1 MDYAENMR
9 TLFICMTL
17 ILFNPVSADVYRTFD
32 ENGNVVFT
40 DKPSPGAEKIKI
52 DEVKKVSQ
60 THIDDFEYTPA
71 EQPKAS
77 KYTKHEICKTKRYQ
91 VFTGGAGDVTIS
103 VLIQPELRASDRLI
117 LYMDGQKQADSR
129 STSFSLTNIDRG
141 THTTKV
147 DVVNEG
153 GKSVKSSA
161 PVTFTI
167 HRHSVL
173 NPNRPP
179 PP

>member
-17 ILFNPVSADVYRTFD
+17 ILFNPVSADVYRTID

-40 DKPSPGAEKIKI
+40 DKPSPGAERIKI
-52 DEVKKVSQ
+52 DEVQTVSPPPVA
-60 THIDDFEYTPA
+60 DFEYTPP
-71 EQPKAS
+71 EKSDVS
-77 KYTKHEICKTKRYQ
+77 KYTKLEIVNPKNDQ
-91 VFTGGAGDVTIS
+91 VFTGGAGEVTVS

-117 LYMDGQKQADSR
+117 LYIDGQKQADSR
-129 STSFSLTNIDRG
+129 STSFSLTNLDRG

-147 DVVNEG
+147 DVVNKD
-153 GKSVKSSA
+153 GKSLKSSA

-179 PP
+179 PT